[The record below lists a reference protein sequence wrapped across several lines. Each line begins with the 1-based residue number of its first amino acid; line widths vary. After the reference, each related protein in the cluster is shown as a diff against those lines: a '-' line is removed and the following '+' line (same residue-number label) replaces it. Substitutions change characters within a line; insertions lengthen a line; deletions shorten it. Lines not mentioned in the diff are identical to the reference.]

1 MKLKLIYQYTDDG
14 TVTGTSVVADD
25 YQLATG
31 ETFTLPP
38 AGLNTPLKY
47 DASTDKFTGADEPE
61 VITQGAVVGPT
72 SEQES
77 LTAIAQKMA
86 DQQQHIA
93 SLEQA
98 LTALAQGGTKS

>member
-1 MKLKLIYQYTDDG
+1 MKLMYKYGGDG
-14 TVTGTSVVADD
+14 VVTGTDVVDD
-25 YQLATG
+25 GYQLATG

-47 DASTDKFTGADEPE
+47 DVGTDNFIGADEPE
-61 VITQGAVVGPT
+61 VITQGSVVGPT
-72 SEQES
+72 TEQES
-77 LTAIAQKMA
+77 LTTIAQKMA

-98 LTALAQGGTKS
+98 LTALAQGGTNS

>member
-1 MKLKLIYQYTDDG
+1 MKLIYKYGGDG
-14 TVTGTSVVADD
+14 MVTGTDVVDD
-25 YQLATG
+25 GYQLATG

-47 DASTDKFTGADEPE
+47 DVGTDSFIGADEPE
-61 VITQGAVVGPT
+61 VITQGSVVGPT
-72 SEQES
+72 TEQES

-98 LTALAQGGTKS
+98 LTALAQGGANS